1 MNRDNDL
8 GMKSYNAYSVIRQF
22 RFAYSSM
29 TFKIFDLEENS
40 HDHHRYY
47 PRRDVSLSILSKA
60 FCIPTNMV
68 ELRAQIQKLYESR
81 TWEQDPDAKL
91 FLESLQE

>member
-8 GMKSYNAYSVIRQF
+8 GMKSYNAFSVVRQF

-40 HDHHRYY
+40 HNHHRYY
-47 PRRDVSLSILSKA
+47 PRNDVSLSILSKA
-60 FCIPTNMV
+60 FCIPTSMV
-68 ELRAQIQKLYESR
+68 ELRSQIDKCYKSR

-91 FLESLQE
+91 FLESIEE